1 MMNTQ
6 STKHQR
12 THERHPR
19 LSRHSRES
27 GDSFSL
33 LPKSNGDTRF
43 RANDGKDGNKGKRGN
58 DGDDVSAAA
67 DAYTSKPRV
76 RQQSSHE
83 AITLN
88 HSDRGSTTMRY
99 FIYVCALCLLLLPRL
114 SSAAEASWWND
125 DWSYRKPITLDT
137 TPKGAN
143 IVDAAGRIPLLIRLH
158 PGNFQFDGISKTGN
172 DLRFISSDGKTPL
185 NYQIE
190 NFDPVMGVAQ
200 IWLDV
205 TELPANGQQT
215 IWMYYGNNKAPALSS
230 GPASFDADYTLV
242 YHFDEQS
249 GQPPKD
255 ATAYGNNAQ
264 SGALRT
270 VDGGIAG
277 NAARFDG
284 TTVLTLPTS
293 SSLDIKDGGAF
304 TFSAWIKLDAL
315 PTTPTLIYGHRQDN
329 KAVLIGI
336 DGGAPFVEIDG
347 GDKPLRSTA
356 GEPLKAGQWTHLAV
370 TAANGQIQ
378 LYVDGR
384 PYANLA
390 ATLPALSGAATVGG
404 DVATANGATAGAP
417 VPYASL
423 VGQMDELRLSRVA
436 RSATVIA
443 ADVLSQ
449 GAKSKLIGYGED
461 EKKAGFG
468 FGYFGIIVK
477 SVTVDAWV
485 VIGLLMIM
493 AVISWL
499 VMWQRG
505 SYVSAVTSANDRFIH
520 RYRDLGGNLLGLSGN
535 DVSPA
540 IRKELAGSSL
550 YRLYET
556 GAKEV
561 WRRRDTHGH
570 MVIASESIEAIR
582 AVMDST
588 LVRENQALSR
598 SMVMLTIAISG
609 GPFLG
614 LLGTVVGVMITFAA
628 IAAAGDVNI
637 NAIAPG
643 ISAALLAT
651 VAGLFV
657 AIPALFGYNYLLT
670 RNKSVTANMQVFVDE
685 FVTRLAELHRPIDQ
699 SSIEAREVR
708 HAGQ

>member
-1 MMNTQ
+1 
-6 STKHQR
+6 
-12 THERHPR
+12 
-19 LSRHSRES
+19 
-27 GDSFSL
+27 
-33 LPKSNGDTRF
+33 
-43 RANDGKDGNKGKRGN
+43 
-58 DGDDVSAAA
+58 
-67 DAYTSKPRV
+67 
-76 RQQSSHE
+76 
-83 AITLN
+83 
-88 HSDRGSTTMRY
+88 MRY

-114 SSAAEASWWND
+114 SGAAEASWWND

-137 TPKGAN
+137 TNKGAN
-143 IVDAAGRIPLLIRLH
+143 ITQSAGRVPLLIRLH
-158 PGNFQFDGISKTGN
+158 PGNFQFDGIGKTGN
-172 DLRFISSDGKTPL
+172 DLRFIGSDGKTPL

-190 NFDPVMGVAQ
+190 SFDPVMGVAQ

-205 TELPANGQQT
+205 PDLPSSGQET
-215 IWMYYGNNKAPALSS
+215 IWMYYGNSKAPVLSS
-230 GPASFDADYTLV
+230 GPATFDADYTLV

-255 ATAYGNNAQ
+255 ATAYGNNAL
-264 SGALRT
+264 SGAVRT

-277 NAARFDG
+277 SAARFDG
-284 TTVLTLPTS
+284 STVLTLPTS
-293 SSLDIKDGGAF
+293 SSLNIKDGGSF

-315 PTTPTLIYGHRQDN
+315 PTTPTLIYGDRQDG
-329 KAVLIGI
+329 KALLIGI
-336 DGGAPFVEIDG
+336 DGGAPFVEVDG
-347 GDKPLRSTA
+347 GDKPQRSPA
-356 GEPLKAGQWTHLAV
+356 GEPLKAGEWTHLAV
-370 TAANGQIQ
+370 TAGNGQIE
-378 LYVDGR
+378 LYVNGR
-384 PYANLA
+384 PYASLSA
-390 ATLPALSGAATVGG
+390 ALPALNGSATVGG
-404 DVATANGATAGAP
+404 DVAAATGAA
-417 VPYASL
+417 VPFASF

-436 RSATVIA
+436 RSATAIA
-443 ADVLSQ
+443 VDVLSQ
-449 GAKSKLIGYGED
+449 GAESKLIGYGED
-461 EKKAGFG
+461 EKKSGFG

-485 VIGLLMIM
+485 VIALLMIM
-493 AVISWL
+493 AVISWI

-505 SYVSAVTSANDRFIH
+505 SYVSAVSDANDRFLQ
-520 RYRDLGGNLLGLSGN
+520 RYRELGGDLLGLAGN
-535 DVSPA
+535 EVSPA
-540 IRKELAGSSL
+540 IRKELLGSSL

-670 RNKSVTANMQVFVDE
+670 RNRAVTANMQVFVDE
-685 FVTRLAELHRPIDQ
+685 FVTRLAELHRSIDQ
-699 SSIEAREVR
+699 ASAEVREVR
-708 HAGQ
+708 HAGS

>member
-1 MMNTQ
+1 
-6 STKHQR
+6 
-12 THERHPR
+12 
-19 LSRHSRES
+19 
-27 GDSFSL
+27 
-33 LPKSNGDTRF
+33 
-43 RANDGKDGNKGKRGN
+43 
-58 DGDDVSAAA
+58 
-67 DAYTSKPRV
+67 
-76 RQQSSHE
+76 
-83 AITLN
+83 
-88 HSDRGSTTMRY
+88 MRY

-114 SSAAEASWWND
+114 SGAAEASWWND
-125 DWSYRKPITLDT
+125 DWPYRKPITLDT
-137 TPKGAN
+137 TSKGAN
-143 IVDAAGRIPLLIRLH
+143 ITQSAGRMPLLIRLH
-158 PGNFQFDGISKTGN
+158 PGNFQFDGVSKNGS
-172 DLRFISSDGKTPL
+172 DLRFIGSDGKTPL

-190 NFDPVMGVAQ
+190 SFDPVMGVAQ

-205 TELPANGQQT
+205 PDLPNNGQQT
-215 IWMYYGNNKAPALSS
+215 IWMYYGNNKAPAMSS
-230 GPASFDADYTLV
+230 GPATFDADYTLV
-242 YHFDEQS
+242 YHFDEES

-255 ATAYGNNAQ
+255 ATAYGNTAL
-264 SGALRT
+264 SGAVRT

-277 NAARFDG
+277 SAARFDG
-284 TTVLTLPTS
+284 TTVVTLPAS

-315 PTTPTLIYGHRQDN
+315 PTTPTLIYGHRQDA
-329 KAVLIGI
+329 KALLIGI
-336 DGGAPFVEIDG
+336 DGGVPFVEVDG

-356 GEPLKAGQWTHLAV
+356 GQPLQAGQWTHLAV

-384 PYANLA
+384 AYANLA
-390 ATLPALSGAATVGG
+390 ATLPALSGSATVGG
-404 DVATANGATAGAP
+404 DVPSATAMP
-417 VPYASL
+417 VPFASF
-423 VGQMDELRLSRVA
+423 VGEMDELRLSRIA

-449 GAKSKLIGYGED
+449 GAESKLIGYGED
-461 EKKAGFG
+461 EKKSGFG

-485 VIGLLMIM
+485 VIALLMIM
-493 AVISWL
+493 AAISWV

-505 SYVSAVTSANDRFIH
+505 SYVSTVAAANDRFIR
-520 RYRDLGGNLLGLSGN
+520 RYRELGTNLLGLAG
-535 DVSPA
+535 DEASPA
-540 IRKELAGSSL
+540 IRHELASSSL

-614 LLGTVVGVMITFAA
+614 LLGTVIGVMITFAA

-699 SSIEAREVR
+699 SSLEVREVR
-708 HAGQ
+708 HAGS

>member
-1 MMNTQ
+1 
-6 STKHQR
+6 
-12 THERHPR
+12 
-19 LSRHSRES
+19 
-27 GDSFSL
+27 
-33 LPKSNGDTRF
+33 
-43 RANDGKDGNKGKRGN
+43 
-58 DGDDVSAAA
+58 
-67 DAYTSKPRV
+67 
-76 RQQSSHE
+76 
-83 AITLN
+83 
-88 HSDRGSTTMRY
+88 MRY

-114 SSAAEASWWND
+114 SGAAEASWWND

-137 TPKGAN
+137 TSKGAN
-143 IVDAAGRIPLLIRLH
+143 IADSAGRMPLLIRLH
-158 PGNFQFDGISKTGN
+158 PGNFQFDGISKTGD
-172 DLRFISSDGKTPL
+172 DLRFIGSDGKTPL

-190 NFDPVMGVAQ
+190 SFDPVMGVAQ

-205 TELPANGQQT
+205 QDLPASGQQT
-215 IWMYYGNNKAPALSS
+215 IWMYYGNSKAPALSS
-230 GPASFDADYTLV
+230 GPATFDADYTLV
-242 YHFDEQS
+242 YHFDEAS

-255 ATAYGNNAQ
+255 ATAYGNNAV

-277 NAARFDG
+277 SAARFDG
-284 TTVLTLPTS
+284 STVLTLPTS
-293 SSLDIKDGGAF
+293 SSLDIKDGGSF

-315 PTTPTLIYGHRQDN
+315 PTTPTLIYGHRQDG
-329 KAVLIGI
+329 KALLIGI
-336 DGGAPFVEIDG
+336 DGGAPFVEVDG
-347 GDKPLRSTA
+347 GDKPLRTTA
-356 GEPLKAGQWTHLAV
+356 GQPLKAGQWTHLAV
-370 TAANGQIQ
+370 TASNGQIA

-384 PYANLA
+384 PYANVA
-390 ATLPALSGAATVGG
+390 AALPALSGSATVGG
-404 DVATANGATAGAP
+404 DIAGTTGAA
-417 VPYASL
+417 VPFASF

-443 ADVLSQ
+443 ADALSQ
-449 GAKSKLIGYGED
+449 GAESKLIAYGED
-461 EKKAGFG
+461 EKKSGFG

-485 VIGLLMIM
+485 VIGALMIM
-493 AVISWL
+493 ALISWW

-505 SYVSAVTSANDRFIH
+505 SYVSAVSSANERFIR
-520 RYRDLGGNLLGLSGN
+520 RYRDLGANLLGLSGN

-540 IRKELAGSSL
+540 IRQELAGSSL

-685 FVTRLAELHRPIDQ
+685 FVTRLAELHRPVDQ
-699 SSIEAREVR
+699 SSTEAREVR
-708 HAGQ
+708 HAGS

>member
-1 MMNTQ
+1 
-6 STKHQR
+6 
-12 THERHPR
+12 
-19 LSRHSRES
+19 
-27 GDSFSL
+27 
-33 LPKSNGDTRF
+33 
-43 RANDGKDGNKGKRGN
+43 
-58 DGDDVSAAA
+58 
-67 DAYTSKPRV
+67 
-76 RQQSSHE
+76 
-83 AITLN
+83 
-88 HSDRGSTTMRY
+88 MRY
-99 FIYVCALCLLLLPRL
+99 FIFVCALCLLLLPRL
-114 SSAAEASWWND
+114 SAAAEASWWND
-125 DWSYRKPITLDT
+125 DWTYRKPITLDT
-137 TPKGAN
+137 TGKGAN
-143 IVDAAGRIPLLIRLH
+143 ISQSAGRMPLLIRLH
-158 PGNFQFDGISKTGN
+158 PGNFQFDGVTKTGS
-172 DLRFISSDGKTPL
+172 DLRFIGSDGKTPL

-190 NFDPVMGVAQ
+190 SFDPVMGVAQ

-205 TELPANGQQT
+205 PDLPNSGQQT
-215 IWMYYGNNKAPALSS
+215 IWMYYGNSKAPALSS

-242 YHFDEQS
+242 YHFDEPT
-249 GQPPKD
+249 GTPPKD
-255 ATAYGNNAQ
+255 ATAYGNNAV
-264 SGALRT
+264 SGAVRT

-284 TTVLTLPTS
+284 TTVLTLPPA
-293 SSLDIKDGGAF
+293 SSLDIKHAGDF

-315 PTTPTLIYGHRQDN
+315 PTTSTLIYGHRQDG
-329 KAVLIGI
+329 KALLVGI
-336 DGGAPFVEIDG
+336 DGGSPFVEVDG
-347 GDKPLRSTA
+347 GPQPLRSTA
-356 GEPLKAGQWTHLAV
+356 GQPLKAGQWTHLAV
-370 TAANGQIQ
+370 TATGGQIA
-378 LYVDGR
+378 LYVDGH
-384 PYANLA
+384 PYASLA
-390 ATLPALSGAATVGG
+390 AALPALSGSATVGG
-404 DVATANGATAGAP
+404 DIPAAPASATSAA
-417 VPYASL
+417 VPFAAF
-423 VGQMDELRLSRVA
+423 VGEMDELRLSRVA

-449 GAKSKLIGYGED
+449 GAESKLIAYGED
-461 EKKAGFG
+461 EKKSGFG

-493 AVISWL
+493 ALVSWV

-505 SYVSAVTSANDRFIH
+505 TYVSGVIRANDRFIH
-520 RYRDLGGNLLGLSGN
+520 RYRELGGNLLGLSNN

-540 IRKELAGSSL
+540 IKKELGGSSL

-561 WRRRDTHGH
+561 WRRRDTQGH
-570 MVIASESIEAIR
+570 LVIASESIEAIR

-685 FVTRLAELHRPIDQ
+685 FVTRLAELHRAIDQ
-699 SSIEAREVR
+699 STVE
-708 HAGQ
+708 G

>member
-1 MMNTQ
+1 
-6 STKHQR
+6 
-12 THERHPR
+12 
-19 LSRHSRES
+19 
-27 GDSFSL
+27 
-33 LPKSNGDTRF
+33 
-43 RANDGKDGNKGKRGN
+43 
-58 DGDDVSAAA
+58 
-67 DAYTSKPRV
+67 
-76 RQQSSHE
+76 
-83 AITLN
+83 
-88 HSDRGSTTMRY
+88 MRY
-99 FIYVCALCLLLLPRL
+99 FIYVCALCLMLLPRL
-114 SSAAEASWWND
+114 SAASEASWWND

-137 TPKGAN
+137 TGKGAN
-143 IVDAAGRIPLLIRLH
+143 ITQPAGRMPLLIRLH
-158 PGNFQFDGISKTGN
+158 PGNFQFDGVAKTGT
-172 DLRFISSDGKTPL
+172 DLRFIGSDGKTPL

-190 NFDPVMGVAQ
+190 SFDPVMGVAQ

-205 TELPANGQQT
+205 PDLPANGQQT
-215 IWMYYGNNKAPALSS
+215 VWMYYGNTKAPGMSS
-230 GPASFDADYTLV
+230 GPATFDADYTLV
-242 YHFDEQS
+242 YHFDEQT
-249 GQPPKD
+249 GMPPTD
-255 ATAYGNNAQ
+255 ATAYGNNAL
-264 SGALRT
+264 SGAVRIT
-270 VDGGIAG
+270 DGGIAG
-277 NAARFDG
+277 GAARFDG
-284 TTVLTLPTS
+284 ATVLTLPAS
-293 SSLDIKDGGAF
+293 SSLDIKDGGSF

-315 PTTPTLIYGHRQDN
+315 PTTATLIYGHRQDG
-329 KAVLIGI
+329 KALLVGI
-336 DGGAPFVEIDG
+336 DGGAPFVEVDG
-347 GDKPLRSTA
+347 SDKPQRSAA
-356 GEPLKAGQWTHLAV
+356 GQPLKPGQWTHLAV
-370 TAANGQIQ
+370 TAVGGQVV

-384 PYANLA
+384 AYANLSVP
-390 ATLPALSGAATVGG
+390 LPALSGSASVGG
-404 DVATANGATAGAP
+404 DLTSTAAAP
-417 VPYASL
+417 VPYASF

-443 ADVLSQ
+443 ADAMSQ
-449 GAKSKLIGYGED
+449 GAESKLIAYGED
-461 EKKAGFG
+461 EKKSGFG

-477 SVTVDAWV
+477 SVTVDAWT
-485 VIGLLMIM
+485 IIALLMVM

-505 SYVSAVTSANDRFIH
+505 SYVSLVINANERFLH
-520 RYRDLGGNLLGLSGN
+520 RYRELGGNLLGLASN
-535 DVSPA
+535 EISPA
-540 IRKELAGSSL
+540 VKKDLSGSSL

-561 WRRRDTHGH
+561 WRRRDTQGH
-570 MVIASESIEAIR
+570 LVIASESINAIR

-699 SSIEAREVR
+699 STVE
-708 HAGQ
+708 G

>member
-1 MMNTQ
+1 
-6 STKHQR
+6 
-12 THERHPR
+12 
-19 LSRHSRES
+19 
-27 GDSFSL
+27 
-33 LPKSNGDTRF
+33 
-43 RANDGKDGNKGKRGN
+43 
-58 DGDDVSAAA
+58 
-67 DAYTSKPRV
+67 
-76 RQQSSHE
+76 
-83 AITLN
+83 
-88 HSDRGSTTMRY
+88 MRY
-99 FIYVCALCLLLLPRL
+99 FIFLCALCLLLLSRTGFA
-114 SSAAEASWWND
+114 SESSWWND

-143 IVDAAGRIPLLIRLH
+143 LAQPTGRMPVLIRLH
-158 PGNFQFDGISKTGN
+158 PGNFQFDGVSKTGA
-172 DLRFISSDGKTPL
+172 DLRFIGSDGKTPL

-205 TELPANGQQT
+205 QDMPSDGQQT
-215 IWMYYGNNKAPALSS
+215 IWMYYGNTKAPAMSS
-230 GPASFDADYTLV
+230 GAATFDASYTLV

-255 ATAYGNNAQ
+255 ATAYGNNAL

-277 NAARFDG
+277 HAARFDG
-284 TTVLTLPTS
+284 TTVVTLPAS
-293 SSLDIKDGGAF
+293 SSLNIKDGGSF

-315 PTTPTLIYGHRQDN
+315 PTTATLIYGQRQDN
-329 KAVLIGI
+329 KALLIGI
-336 DGGAPFVEIDG
+336 DKGAPFVEVDG
-347 GDKPLRSTA
+347 GSQPQRSSGGA
-356 GEPLKAGQWTHLAV
+356 PLKAGEWTYLTV
-370 TAANGQIQ
+370 TAGNGQIA
-378 LYVDGR
+378 LYVNGR

-390 ATLPALSGAATVGG
+390 ATLPALSGSASLGG
-404 DVATANGATAGAP
+404 DVANATGAAGTP
-417 VPYASL
+417 VPFADF
-423 VGQMDELRLSRVA
+423 VGDMDELRLSNVA
-436 RSATVIA
+436 RPAALIA
-443 ADVLSQ
+443 ANALSQ
-449 GAKSKLIGYGED
+449 GAESKLIAYGQD
-461 EKKAGFG
+461 EKKSGFG

-485 VIGLLMIM
+485 VITLLMIM

-505 SYVSAVTSANDRFIH
+505 SYVSQVTRANERFMR
-520 RYRDLGGNLLGLSGN
+520 RYRDLGGNLLGLAGK
-535 DVSPA
+535 DISPA
-540 IRKELAGSSL
+540 IRHELIGSSL

-556 GAKEV
+556 GTKEV
-561 WRRRDTHGH
+561 WRRRDGEGRL
-570 MVIASESIEAIR
+570 VIASESIEAIR

-670 RNKSVTANMQVFVDE
+670 RNKAVTANMQVFVDE
-685 FVTRLAELHRPIDQ
+685 FVTRLAELHRSVDL
-699 SSIEAREVR
+699 STVES
-708 HAGQ
+708 

>member
-1 MMNTQ
+1 
-6 STKHQR
+6 
-12 THERHPR
+12 
-19 LSRHSRES
+19 
-27 GDSFSL
+27 
-33 LPKSNGDTRF
+33 
-43 RANDGKDGNKGKRGN
+43 
-58 DGDDVSAAA
+58 
-67 DAYTSKPRV
+67 
-76 RQQSSHE
+76 
-83 AITLN
+83 
-88 HSDRGSTTMRY
+88 MRY
-99 FIYVCALCLLLLPRL
+99 FIYVCALCFLLLPRL

-137 TPKGAN
+137 TGKGAN
-143 IVDAAGRIPLLIRLH
+143 ISQSAGRMPLLIRLH
-158 PGNFQFDGISKTGN
+158 PGNFQFDGIAKTGA
-172 DLRFISSDGKTPL
+172 DLRFVASDGKTPL

-200 IWLDV
+200 VWLDV
-205 TELPANGQQT
+205 PDLPASGQQT
-215 IWMYYGNNKAPALSS
+215 VWMYYGNSKAPALSS
-230 GPASFDADYTLV
+230 GPATFDADYTLV
-242 YHFDEQS
+242 YHFDEAS

-255 ATAYGNNAQ
+255 ATAYGNNAA

-293 SSLDIKDGGAF
+293 SSLDIKEGGAF

-315 PTTPTLIYGHRQDN
+315 PTTPTLIYGHRQDG
-329 KAVLIGI
+329 KALLIGI
-336 DGGAPFVEIDG
+336 DGGAPFVEVDG

-356 GEPLKAGQWTHLAV
+356 GEPLKAGQWTYVTV
-370 TAANGQIQ
+370 TAGNGQIA

-384 PYANLA
+384 PYASLSA
-390 ATLPALSGAATVGG
+390 ALPALAGSATIGG
-404 DVATANGATAGAP
+404 DAAAAPNANTP
-417 VPYASL
+417 VPYASF

-436 RSATVIA
+436 RSATVVA
-443 ADVLSQ
+443 ADALSQ
-449 GAKSKLIGYGED
+449 GAESKLIGYGED
-461 EKKAGFG
+461 EKKSGFG

-505 SYVSAVTSANDRFIH
+505 SYVSAVASANDRFIY
-520 RYRDLGGNLLGLSGN
+520 RYRELGNNLLGLAGN
-535 DVSPA
+535 DASPA
-540 IRKELAGSSL
+540 IKKELAASSL

-561 WRRRDTHGH
+561 WRRRDSHGH

-699 SSIEAREVR
+699 ASEVREVR

>member
-1 MMNTQ
+1 
-6 STKHQR
+6 
-12 THERHPR
+12 
-19 LSRHSRES
+19 
-27 GDSFSL
+27 
-33 LPKSNGDTRF
+33 
-43 RANDGKDGNKGKRGN
+43 
-58 DGDDVSAAA
+58 
-67 DAYTSKPRV
+67 
-76 RQQSSHE
+76 
-83 AITLN
+83 
-88 HSDRGSTTMRY
+88 MRY

-114 SSAAEASWWND
+114 SGAAEASWWND

-137 TPKGAN
+137 TSKGAN
-143 IVDAAGRIPLLIRLH
+143 IADSAGRMPLLIRLH
-158 PGNFQFDGISKTGN
+158 PGNFQFDGVSKTGN
-172 DLRFISSDGKTPL
+172 DLRFIGSDGKTPL

-190 NFDPVMGVAQ
+190 SFDPVMGVAQ

-205 TELPANGQQT
+205 TDLPANGQQT
-215 IWMYYGNNKAPALSS
+215 IWMYYGNNKAPTMSS

-242 YHFDEQS
+242 YHFDEPS

-255 ATAYGNNAQ
+255 ATAYGNTALG
-264 SGALRT
+264 GAVRT

-277 NAARFDG
+277 SAARFDG
-284 TTVLTLPTS
+284 TTVVTLPAS
-293 SSLDIKDGGAF
+293 SSLDIKDGGSF
-304 TFSAWIKLDAL
+304 TFSAWIKFDAL
-315 PTTPTLIYGHRQDN
+315 PTTPTLIYGHRQDT
-329 KAVLIGI
+329 KALLIGI
-336 DGGAPFVEIDG
+336 DGGAPFVEVDG

-356 GEPLKAGQWTHLAV
+356 GQPLKAGQWTHLAV

-390 ATLPALSGAATVGG
+390 AALPALSGSATVGG
-404 DVATANGATAGAP
+404 DVASATATP
-417 VPYASL
+417 VPFASF
-423 VGQMDELRLSRVA
+423 VGDMDELRLSRIA

-449 GAKSKLIGYGED
+449 GAESKLIGYGED
-461 EKKAGFG
+461 EKKSGFG

-485 VIGLLMIM
+485 VITLLLIM

-505 SYVSAVTSANDRFIH
+505 NYVSTVASANDRFIR
-520 RYRDLGGNLLGLSGN
+520 RYRELGTNLLGLAG
-535 DVSPA
+535 DEASPA
-540 IRKELAGSSL
+540 VRQELAGSSL

-614 LLGTVVGVMITFAA
+614 LLGTVIGVMITFAA

-685 FVTRLAELHRPIDQ
+685 FVTRLAELHRPVDQ
-699 SSIEAREVR
+699 SSLEVREVR
-708 HAGQ
+708 HAGS